1 MLRCRLQLISM
12 YMTVTCFHLLGVS
25 VAVKGVEHQNNPGHF
40 AVEDVCY
47 PKLEILAEP
56 SCNDNV

>member
-1 MLRCRLQLISM
+1 MC
-12 YMTVTCFHLLGVS
+12 MTVRCFHSLGVS